1 MPCASCGS
9 ENEPRRKFCGE
20 CGARLAVLCPACGST
35 NGAGVKFCG
44 ECGATLSEQPAVPAP
59 AQSAQRGAPETERRL
74 VSVLFADLVGFTTL
88 SEARDAEEVRD
99 LLSRYFDTC
108 RQLITRYGGTVEKFI
123 GDAVMAVWGAP
134 VAQEDDAERAVRAA
148 LELTA
153 AVTALGQ
160 DVGAPTLA
168 ARAGVL
174 TGEAA
179 VNLAAQ
185 GQGMVAGDLVNTA
198 SRIQSV
204 APPGAVFVGDATK
217 HASEAAIDYQDVGEH
232 ELKGKA
238 EPVPLYRAVRVVGTV
253 GGTMRA
259 TGIEPPFT
267 GRDRELRMIK
277 ELFHATAEERRAH
290 LVSVLGL
297 AGIGKSRLSWEF
309 EKYIDGL
316 IDDSRWHRGRCLAYG
331 EGVAFWALS
340 EMVRGRA
347 GILEDEESSSAR
359 HKLHVSVLEH
369 INDPEEQRFVEPRL
383 AHLLGLEERGPGD
396 QENLFSA
403 WRIFFERMSE
413 TLPVIM
419 VFEDIHWADSALLD
433 FVEYLLDWS
442 KDHPIFVLTLARP
455 DLSERRPTWGA
466 GKRDFTSLFLDP
478 LPPDAMDVLLTAP
491 VPGLPD
497 ELRQRIL
504 ERAEGVPFY
513 AVETVRMLLD
523 RGLLVREGNEY
534 RVTEPIETL
543 EIPETLQALIA
554 ARLDGLAADERRM
567 LQDASVLGRTFT
579 VSGLSAMTG
588 LTEGALE
595 PLLTALVRK
604 EVLTVSVDPLSSERG
619 QFGFIQDLVKKV
631 AYDTMSKKERKTRH
645 LAAAAHLLGAADEDE
660 IIEVVAAHYVD
671 AYRAAPADPDA
682 QEIKER
688 ATAALV
694 RAGERAA
701 SLAANA
707 EAQRH
712 FELAAEMMDDS
723 VARAELLERAGV
735 MASGA
740 GRQDQ
745 ANDLFERSIELFEG
759 EKRSHPAARVSARL
773 AQVMW
778 DRGRLSDA
786 VERMDRS
793 FQILSKEEP
802 DSDLATLAAQLGRL
816 LFFSGDVDVAAD
828 RIEVALEIAEAQGL
842 PETLSQ
848 ALITKSIILIARAR
862 RLEGLALL
870 RYALDVALEHEIP
883 SSALRAYYNLA
894 DAGIQADQYQ
904 EAMDSVTKGLAL
916 ARRVGNR
923 YWEWQMLG
931 QVYPFAALGRWE
943 EALDMVGALPAQAVE
958 DSRLAANA
966 FLGIVPFIHINRG
979 DIAAATTSRAVF
991 HGAKESA
998 DLQERASNAV
1008 GAAAL
1013 ARAEGHDAE
1022 ALGYAKEAFA
1032 IRGMMG
1038 IGHEAVKDAFV
1049 EGVEA
1054 ALALERLGDA
1064 EEMLAIVEK
1073 MPPGRLPQYV
1083 EAHARRFRSRMAIL
1097 QNDTPNVEQGFKN
1110 ATGMFREMAVPFWMA
1125 VTMLEHGEWLVGQER
1140 APDARPLLDEARA
1153 VFEGLGAAPWLERL
1167 GKVSATIGVEA
1178 GS

>member
-1 MPCASCGS
+1 MGETEALPSSDLIS
-9 ENEPRRKFCGE
+9 ETQK
-20 CGARLAVLCPACGST
+20 
-35 NGAGVKFCG
+35 
-44 ECGATLSEQPAVPAP
+44 Q
-59 AQSAQRGAPETERRL
+59 PETERRL

-88 SEARDAEEVRD
+88 SESRDSEEVRD

-134 VAQEDDAERAVRAA
+134 IAKEDDAERAVRAA

-153 AVTALGQ
+153 AVAVLGQ

-179 VNLAAQ
+179 VNLGAK

-204 APPGAVFVGDATK
+204 APSGSVFVGEATK
-217 HASEAAIDYQDVGEH
+217 RASEAAIDYQDAGAH

-238 EPVPLYRAVRVVGTV
+238 EPVSLYRAVRVVGTV

-267 GRDRELRMIK
+267 GRDRELRLMK

-316 IDDSRWHRGRCLAYG
+316 IDDTRWHRGRCLAYG

-347 GILEDEESSSAR
+347 GILEDEDSGSAR
-359 HKLHVSVLEH
+359 AKLHAAVQYHVSDADER
-369 INDPEEQRFVEPRL
+369 RFVEPRL

-413 TLPVIM
+413 TVPVIM

-433 FVEYLLDWS
+433 FVEYLVDWS

-455 DLSERRPTWGA
+455 DLSDRRPTWGA

-478 LPPDAMDVLLTAP
+478 LPPDAMDLLLTAP
-491 VPGLPD
+491 VPGLPE

-504 ERAEGVPFY
+504 DRAEGVPFY

-523 RGLLVREGNEY
+523 RGLLVRDGNAY

-543 EIPETLQALIA
+543 EVPETLQALIA
-554 ARLDGLAADERRM
+554 ARLDGLATDERRM
-567 LQDASVLGRTFT
+567 LQDASVLGRTFHLP
-579 VSGLSAMTG
+579 GLAAMTG
-588 LTEGALE
+588 MSEPELE
-595 PLLTALVRK
+595 PLLTSLVRK
-604 EVLTVSVDPLSSERG
+604 EVLTISVDPLSSERG

-631 AYDTMSKKERKTRH
+631 AYDTMSKKERKSRH
-645 LAAAAHLLGAADEDE
+645 LAAAVHLLATPDEDE

-671 AYRAAPADPDA
+671 AFRAAPADPDA

-688 ATAALV
+688 AAAALI

-701 SLAANA
+701 SLAADA

-712 FELAAEMMDDS
+712 FELAAEMMGDT

-740 GRQDQ
+740 GRQDE
-745 ANDLFERSIELFEG
+745 AGRLFERSIELFES
-759 EKRSHPAARVSARL
+759 EQRSHPAARVSARL

-778 DRGRLSDA
+778 DRGRLSEA

-816 LFFSGDVDVAAD
+816 LFFSGDAEVAAD
-828 RIEVALEIAEAQGL
+828 RIEVALEIAEAEGL

-848 ALITKSIILIARAR
+848 ALITKSIILISRAR
-862 RLEGLALL
+862 RLEALALL

-883 SSALRAYYNLA
+883 SAALRAYFNLA
-894 DAGIQADQYQ
+894 DAGIQADAYQ
-904 EAMDSVTKGLAL
+904 EAADSVTKGLAL
-916 ARRVGNR
+916 ARRAGNR

-931 QVYPFAALGRWE
+931 QVYPFAALGRWDE
-943 EALDMVGALPAQAVE
+943 VLAMAGALPPAAVE
-958 DSRLAANA
+958 ESRLAANA
-966 FLGIVPFIHINRG
+966 FLAIVPFVHINRG
-979 DIAAATTSRAVF
+979 DLAAATTSRAMFRDVE
-991 HGAKESA
+991 ESA
-998 DLQERASNAV
+998 DLQERAGNAL

-1013 ARAEGHDAE
+1013 ARADGRYEE
-1022 ALGYAKEAFA
+1022 ALASANEAFA
-1032 IRGMMG
+1032 IRGVMG
-1038 IGHEAVKDAFV
+1038 IGHEAIKDAFV
-1049 EGVEA
+1049 EGIEA
-1054 ALALERLGDA
+1054 ALALGRLPQA
-1064 EEMLAIVEK
+1064 EEMLSIVESL
-1073 MPPGRLPQYV
+1073 PPGRQPQYV
-1083 EAHARRFRSRMAIL
+1083 DAHARRFRSRMAMI
-1097 QNDTPNVEQGFKN
+1097 DGDAAPSIEQGLKN
-1110 ATGMFREMAVPFWMA
+1110 AAGMFREMAVPFWMA
-1125 VTMLEHGEWLVGQER
+1125 VTLLEHGEWLIQQDRE
-1140 APDARPLLDEARA
+1140 ADAQPLLDEART
-1153 VFEGLGAAPWLERL
+1153 VFEHLAATPWLARVAHATGERAEA
-1167 GKVSATIGVEA
+1167 VS
-1178 GS
+1178 S